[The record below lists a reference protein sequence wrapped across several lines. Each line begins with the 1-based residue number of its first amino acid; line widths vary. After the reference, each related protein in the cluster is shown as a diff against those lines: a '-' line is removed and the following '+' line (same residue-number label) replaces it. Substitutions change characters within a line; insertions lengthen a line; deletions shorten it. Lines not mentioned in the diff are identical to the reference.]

1 MSEPESLPIE
11 AAISVLNGKW
21 KVLILW
27 HLKGGVRRFGEVR
40 KLIPR
45 ITQKML
51 AQELRDLE
59 AEGLVQRKIYPVI
72 PPKVEYA
79 LTPHGETI
87 LPVLEILAQWGRA
100 HLKRQPGDGK
110 SKRIKKAKKPEDQLL
125 LDDGYQG

>member
-1 MSEPESLPIE
+1 MSEIEPLPIE
-11 AAISVLNGKW
+11 AAIAVLNGKW

-40 KLIPR
+40 KLMPR

-59 AEGLVQRKIYPVI
+59 SEGLVHRKIYPVI

-79 LTPHGETI
+79 LTSHGETI
-87 LPVLEILAQWGRA
+87 LPVLESLAQWGRA
-100 HLKRQPGDGK
+100 HAKRQPALGK
-110 SKRIKKAKKPEDQLL
+110 SKRTKKAKKPEDQLL
-125 LDDGYQG
+125 LDGGY